1 MAASPNKKILNALLK
16 IAQEVPNLEKD
27 NKNAYGKYSYVSID
41 DYYSKV
47 AKIAHAN
54 GINWIIK
61 ENVVQLLGNAIQFS
75 YVFDVYS
82 SDGEMI
88 ENVTAFSVIHPI
100 QGAQSSGS
108 AASYAEKL
116 FMRTVFKCRTGEPD
130 ADDTDPEAINKAS
143 AASIAKKFAPAKPVV
158 PTKPGMS
165 KTITEE
171 ALEAGEKNVE
181 GEVILNQEKIF
192 GDSEPKDM
200 GVLIAVEAAK
210 IFAPECKTENQLKR
224 FKSRNETVWATVKEI
239 DPAAYKEIATALTN
253 QMNKIKETA

>member
-1 MAASPNKKILNALLK
+1 VATPSKKFLTALLK
-16 IAQEVPNLEKD
+16 IAQEVPNLEKE

-47 AKIAHAN
+47 AKIAHNN
-54 GINWIIK
+54 GINWVIK

-75 YVFDVYS
+75 YGFDVYS
-82 SDGEMI
+82 SDGEMV
-88 ENVTAFSVIHPI
+88 ENFTAFSVIHPI

-130 ADDTDPEAINKAS
+130 ADDTDPDAINKAS
-143 AASIAKKFAPAKPVV
+143 AAAIAKKFAPAKSSA
-158 PTKPGMS
+158 PTKQGVS

-181 GEVILNQEKIF
+181 GEIILNQRKIF
-192 GDSEPKDM
+192 GEEGSSDL
-200 GVLIAVEAAK
+200 GVMIAVEAAK
-210 IFAPECKTENQLKR
+210 IFALECKTENQLKR
-224 FKSRNETVWATVKEI
+224 FKSRNDDVWQAVRDA

-253 QMNKIKETA
+253 QMNKIKEAA

>member
-1 MAASPNKKILNALLK
+1 MAASNHSKKILAALMK
-16 IAQEVPNLEKD
+16 ISQEIPNLEKD

-54 GINWIIK
+54 GINWVIK

-75 YVFDVYS
+75 YGFDVYS

-88 ENVTAFSVIHPI
+88 ENFTAFSVIHPI

-143 AASIAKKFAPAKPVV
+143 AAAIAKKFAPAKPVQ
-158 PTKPGMS
+158 PTRPGQE
-165 KTITEE
+165 KTLTEI
-171 ALEAGEKNVE
+171 AISAGERNDE
-181 GEVILNQEKIF
+181 QEVILNQEKIF
-192 GDSEPKDM
+192 GDAEPQDT
-200 GVLIAVEAAK
+200 GILIAVEAAK
-210 IFAPECKTENQLKR
+210 IFAAECKTENELKR
-224 FKSRNETVWATVKEI
+224 FKSRNDAVWLTVKEH
-239 DPAAYKEIATALTN
+239 DKEAYKEIATAFTN
-253 QMNKIKETA
+253 QMNKLKG